1 MLVKTIPNIEKE
13 IALYHYL
20 DIALSAKLVL
30 LITTPS
36 NEILK
41 IFENFWSS
49 PIPTYYSTY
58 VLRAVVLAFQKKD
71 ALLFKVNMY
80 RCGNFEVTK
89 SFSILV

>member
-1 MLVKTIPNIEKE
+1 MGHPVDDFSHYLLVKTIPNIEKE

-49 PIPTYYSTY
+49 PIPTTLHIY
-58 VLRAVVLAFQKKD
+58 
-71 ALLFKVNMY
+71 
-80 RCGNFEVTK
+80 
-89 SFSILV
+89 